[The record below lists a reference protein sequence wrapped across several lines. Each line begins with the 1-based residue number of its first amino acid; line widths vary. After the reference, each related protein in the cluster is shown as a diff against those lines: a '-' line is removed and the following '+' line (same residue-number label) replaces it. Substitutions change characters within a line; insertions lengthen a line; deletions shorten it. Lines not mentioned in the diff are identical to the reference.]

1 MASTLKFHGIANLK
15 AILMVLRAR
24 VNSPMSR
31 MSSEKLSLTV
41 ADLEAALEA
50 QLLMLN
56 NLMDILLLWGLW
68 SSIHPLEE
76 TWPAKPTA
84 PMS

>member
-41 ADLEAALEA
+41 ARLGGCSGSTIVDVEQFYGHLVTLGFVEL
-50 QLLMLN
+50 
-56 NLMDILLLWGLW
+56 DPP
-68 SSIHPLEE
+68 S
-76 TWPAKPTA
+76 
-84 PMS
+84 